1 MVLRFDYT
9 APYEMKQTLLA
20 LLPYIE
26 HHEDYPQGQS
36 SASQRQ
42 LSRNQDTR
50 EIPRAALQGTQPP
63 ASLHP
68 QRGFHRLRTNAMHGA
83 EQNTKRVQSRSLLDL
98 SAGSARSARALQTVR
113 VPCLLLPYLLH
124 LVLGDRRHR
133 CPTSPAVHSCATSAR
148 DPCAACDKCKQSQH
162 SCLLL

>member
-42 LSRNQDTR
+42 LSRNQKDTR
-50 EIPRAALQGTQPP
+50 EIPRAALQ
-63 ASLHP
+63 
-68 QRGFHRLRTNAMHGA
+68 
-83 EQNTKRVQSRSLLDL
+83 
-98 SAGSARSARALQTVR
+98 ARSPLQVCT
-113 VPCLLLPYLLH
+113 
-124 LVLGDRRHR
+124 
-133 CPTSPAVHSCATSAR
+133 HSGVSTGSERTQCTELSR
-148 DPCAACDKCKQSQH
+148 IQSVCKADL
-162 SCLLL
+162 CWT

>member
-42 LSRNQDTR
+42 LSRNQKDTR

-98 SAGSARSARALQTVR
+98 SAGSAWSARALQTVQA
-113 VPCLLLPYLLH
+113 CSLPAAPL
-124 LVLGDRRHR
+124 
-133 CPTSPAVHSCATSAR
+133 PSA
-148 DPCAACDKCKQSQH
+148 SGVG
-162 SCLLL
+162 

>member
-83 EQNTKRVQSRSLLDL
+83 EQNTKSVQSRSLLDL
-98 SAGSARSARALQTVR
+98 SAGSAWSARALQTVQA
-113 VPCLLLPYLLH
+113 CSLPAAPL
-124 LVLGDRRHR
+124 
-133 CPTSPAVHSCATSAR
+133 PSA
-148 DPCAACDKCKQSQH
+148 SGVG
-162 SCLLL
+162 